1 MKAWEAGEI
10 LGDERL
16 KTYMMQIMREA
27 GWEGACGRLSSPA
40 TVARAYGKAGG
51 TEHPSGQLEEQQ
63 ETGRIPSCR
72 IITPG
77 IKPKKGSLTRGVAP
91 ALEAKAVSRGSGIF
105 PPL

>member
-40 TVARAYGKAGG
+40 TVARVSGKAGG
-51 TEHPSGQLEEQQ
+51 TG
-63 ETGRIPSCR
+63 T
-72 IITPG
+72 
-77 IKPKKGSLTRGVAP
+77 SLWSSWRSSRKLGEYP
-91 ALEAKAVSRGSGIF
+91 AVE
-105 PPL
+105 

>member
-1 MKAWEAGEI
+1 MGGGLWEAELTCHSGQ
-10 LGDERL
+10 GVW
-16 KTYMMQIMREA
+16 K
-27 GWEGACGRLSSPA
+27 GRRHWNIPL
-40 TVARAYGKAGG
+40 
-51 TEHPSGQLEEQQ
+51 EQLEEQQ

-77 IKPKKGSLTRGVAP
+77 ITLKPKKGSLTRGVAP